1 MGQNDS
7 ELVTQPLLLRVSR
20 RPRAETRQCINMK
33 TFSSCACIVVHCTCT
48 RTSKLDIRHFESWRK
63 RGKEKSGWGGH
74 PKMKYRLPFPVFFS
88 FCSPSSFFI
97 PLESMC
103 IHMRKRQGGVWGAS
117 LVRSDISFAHR
128 ERMSDGRKCHEICQ
142 WRPINSGRF
151 VLAFTAPLAI
161 QGEQRPETSCC
172 LWRG

>member
-48 RTSKLDIRHFESWRK
+48 RTSKLNIRHFESRRK
-63 RGKEKSGWGGH
+63 RGKEKSGRGGH
-74 PKMKYRLPFPVFFS
+74 PKMKYRLPFPVFFRFLLPVFVFYS
-88 FCSPSSFFI
+88 LGEHVYSYEAKARRS
-97 PLESMC
+97 L
-103 IHMRKRQGGVWGAS
+103 GAS